1 MSNEV
6 NSSLLDISL
15 LPYEIGIPRVVRF
28 WIILIFY
35 IPSLICSLFVLYY
48 FIASR
53 TLRQA
58 LHNHVITLLLIVN
71 FIVQLT
77 SIPWIINYYRL
88 EGQVSPQSPSFC
100 IVWILID
107 EGLTITITALF
118 AWATVERHILIFHDQ
133 LVATRRKILI
143 FHYLPIVV
151 VLLYCFFY
159 SLIVIIIPPCENVFD
174 YTQLVCGYPLCYYD
188 QQALAIWD
196 IVFDHLIPIIIIIS
210 CSLGLL
216 LRILYQ
222 KSHMRQPTRWRNYR
236 KMTIQLLSISFLY
249 LIIYIPHMFMEFLHL
264 CCIPE
269 EVGADFKAYSQFFLY
284 YGNLLLPVVCAGSM
298 PELQSKLKKL
308 FVCCKRQARAVQP
321 ETIALS
327 RRAGD
332 RHLKNIAT
340 AQ

>member
-1 MSNEV
+1 MSGEDSDFFKN
-6 NSSLLDISL
+6 NSSTS
-15 LPYEIGIPRVVRF
+15 YEIAIPRIVRF

-77 SIPWIINYYRL
+77 SIPWIMNYYRL
-88 EGQVSPQSPSFC
+88 GHVSPQSPSFC
-100 IVWILID
+100 IVWILVD
-107 EGLTITITALF
+107 EGLTITITTLF
-118 AWATVERHILIFHDQ
+118 AWATIERHILIFHDR
-133 LVATRRKILI
+133 LIATRRRILI

-151 VLLYCFFY
+151 VLLYCFCY
-159 SLIVIIIPPCENVFD
+159 SLIVIIFPPCENVFD

-196 IVFDHLIPIIIIIS
+196 VTFDHLIPIIIIIS

-222 KSHMRQPTRWRNYR
+222 KSRMRQPARWRNYR

-249 LIIYIPHMFMEFLHL
+249 LIIYIPHMFMEFLQL
-264 CCIPE
+264 VISE
-269 EVGADFKAYSQFFLY
+269 DIGEDVMAYLEFFVY

-308 FVCCKRQARAVQP
+308 FICCKRQARVIQP
-321 ETIALS
+321 QTLTLSHRPLKTIA
-327 RRAGD
+327 R
-332 RHLKNIAT
+332 IY
-340 AQ
+340 